1 MGITAVGH
9 RSSLALRSSCLHTQ
23 LTGIHPTLNTRAPPI
38 MIVTRLYFPYCC
50 FSPFNISVCA
60 DSNHRPEDIKVSRS
74 RTVDYIQ
81 NQEAR
86 SCTTVLH
93 PHPIRDFS
101 QRSAPTFP
109 SHYPFQLP
117 TNLTVVVTSSDVIWR
132 PTRNDHCIQR
142 MGQLGYHDAHH
153 HNPL

>member
-1 MGITAVGH
+1 M
-9 RSSLALRSSCLHTQ
+9 LA
-23 LTGIHPTLNTRAPPI
+23 
-38 MIVTRLYFPYCC
+38 TRLYFPYCC

-60 DSNHRPEDIKVSRS
+60 GSNHRLGDIKVSRT

-101 QRSAPTFP
+101 QWSAPTFP

-117 TNLTVVVTSSDVIWR
+117 INLTVVVTSSDVIWR
-132 PTRNDHCIQR
+132 PTPNDHCIQR
-142 MGQLGYHDAHH
+142 MGQLGYHDAHRY
-153 HNPL
+153 NLS